1 MHGGLEGRRPI
12 IAIIVRKKGQL
23 ARAGV
28 EKVRKV
34 FEQKKAMVTVELQ
47 RFYSVARFSYPDV
60 SQIF

>member
-34 FEQKKAMVTVELQ
+34 FEQKKAVVTVEL
-47 RFYSVARFSYPDV
+47 
-60 SQIF
+60 